1 MFFVGDFCDVGITRS
16 LPCVLYF
23 TEIKMENTN
32 CQNGQKAQA
41 EDIVIRQIE
50 IEILQDAMLSLTK
63 VQKERLHP
71 YFLRK

>member
-1 MFFVGDFCDVGITRS
+1 
-16 LPCVLYF
+16 
-23 TEIKMENTN
+23 MENTN